1 MGKYTYF
8 GYRIDTNAKVREPHP
23 ASIPHVCSQ
32 VTIKIIEK
40 KNPALEAL
48 RIEYT
53 LLRNISHPH
62 VLQVYDILEDDQNVY
77 FVMVRPFVVAPSL
90 SLDRSMHHVGG
101 LFMRLEAAVLCKN
114 VRSKP

>member
-1 MGKYTYF
+1 M
-8 GYRIDTNAKVREPHP
+8 
-23 ASIPHVCSQ
+23 
-32 VTIKIIEK
+32 TIKIIEK

-77 FVMVRPFVVAPSL
+77 FVMVRPLGGGPSL
-90 SLDRSMHHVGG
+90 PLDRSMHHVDG

-114 VRSKP
+114 ARSRP